1 MEGGGV
7 QSHLRAIFD
16 LQSLQ
21 DKNSLQD
28 QNMSHENRTS
38 RGMVCEGEG
47 GWCRRY
53 LCLKGSRMLYVI
65 KGSRV

>member
-21 DKNSLQD
+21 DQNSLQD
-28 QNMSHENRTS
+28 QKMSHENRTS
-38 RGMVCEGEG
+38 RGMVCEGERG
-47 GWCRRY
+47 GRGGGAVASY
-53 LCLKGSRMLYVI
+53 ASKAAGFSM
-65 KGSRV
+65 